1 MKDKAMKIDAQ
12 IDIRASYDDA
22 IEIEVRDKASSTI
35 FLIMTM
41 TREQFIN
48 AAMNRLGCT
57 DVKEAEVYHLDRVG
71 KKMEMGT
78 LTFEIP
84 DWGYTGNLP
93 ETIKLAYKN
102 CPDGWIPDT
111 SFSSQGSF
119 YTGDD
124 GKRYARTTIRKWS
137 ENE

>member
-1 MKDKAMKIDAQ
+1 MKDMKIEAQ

-22 IEIEVRDKASSTI
+22 ILIEVRDKASNVV
-35 FLIMTM
+35 FLSMVM

-48 AAMNRLGCT
+48 ASMNKLGCT
-57 DVKEAEVYHLDRVG
+57 DVKEAVVHHLERVG
-71 KKMEMGT
+71 KEMEMDT

-84 DWGYTGNLP
+84 DFGYKGNLP
-93 ETIKLAYKN
+93 ETIKIARKN
-102 CPDGWIPDT
+102 CPDGWIPDV

-124 GKRYARTTIRKWS
+124 GKRYARTTIRRWV
-137 ENE
+137 

>member
-1 MKDKAMKIDAQ
+1 MNDMKIEAQ

-22 IEIEVRDKASSTI
+22 IVIEVRDKASSTI
-35 FLIMTM
+35 FLSMVM

-48 AAMNRLGCT
+48 ASMNKLGCT
-57 DVKEAEVYHLDRVG
+57 DVKEAKVRHLERVG
-71 KKMEMGT
+71 KELKLDT
-78 LTFEIP
+78 LTFEIS
-84 DWGYTGNLP
+84 DWGYKDNLP

-102 CPDGWIPDT
+102 CPDGWIPDV

-124 GKRYARTTIRKWS
+124 GKRYARTTIRRW
-137 ENE
+137 E